1 MYIWLSS
8 AALRYIKFGSKV
20 HASDCP
26 QHIYV
31 SGNHFQ
37 MQIITSFTEFSGL
50 KVRQPVSKTHDNVS
64 HINYII

>member
-1 MYIWLSS
+1 MAS

-20 HASDCP
+20 HATDYP

-50 KVRQPVSKTHDNVS
+50 KLKTTGK
-64 HINYII
+64 